1 MNKKILLVTI
11 FFMVNAQLTLSIS
24 PFKLAALAFVLSS
37 RTSAITTG
45 SAQTQTTGERL
56 TTAGIITTLKREQTR
71 PPLITTTT
79 TTTTPDNRMC
89 YVSDIVKICP
99 SVESCYLA
107 TRRDADKLGLVEIC
121 PTPKDCYHGP
131 VVELVFLPEPSAP
144 LVHSNPETTQSNN
157 PC

>member
-89 YVSDIVKICP
+89 YVSNIVQICPTPENCYLGTKQGASHLVKICP
-99 SVESCYLA
+99 DENCY
-107 TRRDADKLGLVEIC
+107 
-121 PTPKDCYHGP
+121 YGP
-131 VVELVFLPEPSAP
+131 VVELNFLPEPSAP